1 MHSNLK
7 FFNKSKTLPT
17 DIFFKNVLYNKSFGY
32 YSTKLPFGKNGDF
45 ITAPKISKL
54 FSEMIS
60 IWLVSTWE
68 RFGKP
73 KNLNIIELGPGDG
86 SLMKILIEVL
96 KNFPEANTSINLYLY
111 EKSNFLK
118 KIQKKILL
126 EKKLDGLIV
135 SNK

>member
-73 KNLNIIELGPGDG
+73 K
-86 SLMKILIEVL
+86 
-96 KNFPEANTSINLYLY
+96 T
-111 EKSNFLK
+111 
-118 KIQKKILL
+118 
-126 EKKLDGLIV
+126 
-135 SNK
+135 

>member
-96 KNFPEANTSINLYLY
+96 KNFPEANNSINLYLY

-118 KIQKKILL
+118 KIQKKNIIR
-126 EKKLDGLIV
+126 KKLDGLIV